1 MIKRSIVAGL
11 CAALALTTAN
21 VMAVEKG
28 DWLIRAG
35 ATNINPD
42 DDNGDLN
49 LWKIDPEL
57 PTSEVDVDD
66 AWGFTFNISY
76 FLTNNIAVEL
86 LAAAPY
92 EHDFDVLVAPD
103 LTLSG
108 STKHLPPT
116 LSVQY
121 HFNPAGKFKPYI
133 GAGVNWTIFFDEDL
147 DAGLNVDLDDSFGL
161 AGQVGVDVMFNDH
174 RFGNFD
180 IRYIQIESD
189 IEVAGVGVGTVD
201 INPWL
206 FGVNVGYKF

>member
-1 MIKRSIVAGL
+1 MIKRSVVMGF
-11 CAALALTTAN
+11 CAVMALITSN

-35 ATNINPD
+35 ATNIAPD
-42 DDNGDLN
+42 GDNGDLN
-49 LWKIDPEL
+49 LSRIDEEL
-57 PTSEVDVDD
+57 PIASVDVDD

-76 FLTNNIAVEL
+76 FFTDNIAVEL

-92 EHDFDVLVAPD
+92 EHDFEVSAPG
-103 LTLSG
+103 LALSG

-121 HFNPAGKFKPYI
+121 HFNPAGQFKPYI

-147 DAGLNVDLDDSFGL
+147 DAGLNVDLDDSFGV
-161 AGQVGVDVMFNDH
+161 AAQVGVDLMINEH
-174 RFGNFD
+174 WFGNFD
-180 IRYIQIESD
+180 VRYIQIESD
-189 IEVAGVGVGTVD
+189 IEVAGVDVGSVD

-206 FGVNVGYKF
+206 FGVSVGYKF